1 VALLLSQIHHDIITC
16 ERCPR
21 LRDYC
26 RTVAA
31 EKRAA
36 FRDDVYWGRPVP
48 GFGDPRARVLV
59 VGLAPAAHGANRT
72 GRIFTGDGRGASGEF
87 LFAAMQAA
95 GFANQT
101 VCERPGDGLALTDAY
116 VLSAARCAPPGN
128 RPQPSELRNCRLHL
142 DREFD
147 ALPEVRVLVA
157 LGRIAWDAVLGQL
170 ARRGDPLTPRP
181 RFAHGALYHSAS
193 GLYALAAYH
202 PSRQNTHTGRLTP
215 QMLADVFRNARE
227 LVG

>member
-1 VALLLSQIHHDIITC
+1 
-16 ERCPR
+16 
-21 LRDYC
+21 LRP
-26 RTVAA
+26 
-31 EKRAA
+31 KS
-36 FRDDVYWGRPVP
+36 
-48 GFGDPRARVLV
+48 ARRFV
-59 VGLAPAAHGANRT
+59 T
-72 GRIFTGDGRGASGEF
+72 TFTGDVRCRVSGIRALACWWSDWPPQRTAPIAPAVAGED
-87 LFAAMQAA
+87 AA